1 MIVDELSMIKGM
13 IINELSITSE
23 LTPELC
29 KINNLIKLVRHL
41 DYDDDDWEIPVEEF
55 ENSCKLGCFTD
66 NDGYGYYAD
75 DEYEYKILVSIE
87 NAIKGKSNK
96 NFKYVIWHNK

>member
-1 MIVDELSMIKGM
+1 MIIDEL
-13 IINELSITSE
+13 TVTPY

-29 KINNLIKLVRHL
+29 KINDLIRLVRHQ
-41 DYDDDDWEIPVEEF
+41 DDDDNWEIPVEEF

-66 NDGYGYYAD
+66 NDGYAYYAD

-96 NFKYVIWHNK
+96 NFKYVIWHSK

>member
-1 MIVDELSMIKGM
+1 MINLKDMIVDEL
-13 IINELSITSE
+13 TVTPE

-29 KINNLIKLVRHL
+29 KINNLIKSVRHL
-41 DYDDDDWEIPVEEF
+41 DDDDWEIPVEEF
-55 ENSCKLGCFTD
+55 ENSCKLGCFAD

-75 DEYEYKILVSIE
+75 DEYEYNILVSIE

-96 NFKYVIWHNK
+96 NFKYVIWYSK

>member
-1 MIVDELSMIKGM
+1 MLLDES
-13 IINELSITSE
+13 TVTPE
-23 LTPELC
+23 LTPDCC
-29 KINNLIKLVRHL
+29 KLNNLVKSVRHS
-41 DYDDDDWEIPVEEF
+41 DYDDDWEIPVEEF

-66 NDGYGYYAD
+66 NDGYAYYAD

-96 NFKYVIWHNK
+96 NFKYVIWYSK

>member
-1 MIVDELSMIKGM
+1 MIIDEL
-13 IINELSITSE
+13 TVTPE
-23 LTPELC
+23 LTPEFC
-29 KINNLIKLVRHL
+29 KINNLVKSVRHS
-41 DYDDDDWEIPVEEF
+41 DYDDDWEIPVEEF

-66 NDGYGYYAD
+66 NDGYAYYAD

-87 NAIKGKSNK
+87 NAIKEKSNK

>member
-1 MIVDELSMIKGM
+1 MIVDELTMIKDM
-13 IINELSITSE
+13 IINELSMTSE

-29 KINNLIKLVRHL
+29 KINNLIRTVRHL
-41 DYDDDDWEIPVEEF
+41 DDDDWEIPVEEF

-66 NDGYGYYAD
+66 NDVYGYYAD
-75 DEYEYKILVSIE
+75 DEYEYNIIVSID

>member
-1 MIVDELSMIKGM
+1 MIVDELTVTQEM
-13 IINELSITSE
+13 TS
-23 LTPELC
+23 ELC
-29 KINNLIKLVRHL
+29 KINGLIRTVRHL
-41 DYDDDDWEIPVEEF
+41 DDDDWEIPVEEF

-96 NFKYVIWHNK
+96 NFKYVILYNK

>member
-1 MIVDELSMIKGM
+1 MIIDELSV
-13 IINELSITSE
+13 
-23 LTPELC
+23 TPELC
-29 KINNLIKLVRHL
+29 KINDLIRLVRHP
-41 DYDDDDWEIPVEEF
+41 DYNDDWEIPVEEF

-75 DEYEYKILVSIE
+75 DDYEYKILVNID

-96 NFKYVIWHNK
+96 NFKYVIWYSK

>member
-1 MIVDELSMIKGM
+1 MIIDEL
-13 IINELSITSE
+13 TVTPE
-23 LTPELC
+23 LTPEFC
-29 KINNLIKLVRHL
+29 KINNLVKSVRHS
-41 DYDDDDWEIPVEEF
+41 DYDDDWEIPVEEF

-66 NDGYGYYAD
+66 NDGYAYYAD

-96 NFKYVIWHNK
+96 NFKYVILYSK

>member
-1 MIVDELSMIKGM
+1 MINLKYMIIDELTM
-13 IINELSITSE
+13 TQE

-29 KINNLIKLVRHL
+29 KINNLIKSVRHL

-75 DEYEYKILVSIE
+75 DEYEYKILVSI
-87 NAIKGKSNK
+87 
-96 NFKYVIWHNK
+96 

>member
-1 MIVDELSMIKGM
+1 MIIDEL
-13 IINELSITSE
+13 TVTPY

-29 KINNLIKLVRHL
+29 KINDLIRLVRHT
-41 DYDDDDWEIPVEEF
+41 DYDDDWEIPVEEF

-75 DEYEYKILVSIE
+75 DEYEYKILVNID
-87 NAIKGKSNK
+87 NAIKGNSNK
-96 NFKYVIWHNK
+96 NFKYVIWYSK